1 MTGIDAV
8 VCTFSAQEAARR
20 LLGEISC
27 HVFPVLRGT
36 SLGTASHSL
45 QTFMFSSFVIVN

>member
-36 SLGTASHSL
+36 SLGTAYSL